1 MVTVVAVKEKILCLM
16 PFPEQ
21 HFLDIFSPFIDFTTT
36 RYQILDPT
44 ISEDELC
51 EAVKDATMIFAG
63 PGRPAISRKV
73 IESGTNLKL
82 IQMPGAGYN
91 EVDVKAAEESG
102 IPVATTKGANAKGV
116 AEHAI
121 TFMLVLLKKSLY
133 SNAATKRGEWPQMEM
148 AFKKRPMELGGK
160 TLGILGLGEIGREV
174 AKLAKPFGTDII
186 YFNRNRLD
194 IEEENQLQVEYVNFD
209 ELLSRSDVLSV
220 HVPLTTETRGI
231 LGEDEIGRMK
241 RGAILVNM
249 SRGGVVDE
257 GAVADALR
265 SGRLMGAGFD
275 VFESEPLGADHVFKG
290 IENVILSPH
299 VSGGNVEST
308 DRMTAYAAENMTR
321 VMEGK
326 LPRRVVN
333 NVYNKNR

>member
-1 MVTVVAVKEKILCLM
+1 MYFSVVTLVAVKEKILCLM

-21 HFLDIFSPFIDFTTT
+21 YFLDIFSPFIDFTTT
-36 RYQILDPT
+36 RYQILNPNVT
-44 ISEDELC
+44 ENELC

-63 PGRPAISRKV
+63 PGRPSITRKI

-91 EVDVKAAEESG
+91 EVDITATIEKG

-121 TFMLVLLKKSLY
+121 TFMLVLLKKCLY
-133 SNAATKRGEWPQMEM
+133 SNEATQRGEWPQMEM
-148 AFKKRPMELGGK
+148 ALKKRPMELGGK
-160 TLGILGLGEIGREV
+160 TLGILGLGEIGKEV
-174 AKLAKPFGTDII
+174 AKLAKAFGTDII
-186 YFNRNRLD
+186 YFNRNQLD
-194 IEEENQLQVEYVNFD
+194 VEEEKQLQAEYVCFY
-209 ELLSRSDVLSV
+209 ELLSRSDILSV
-220 HVPLTTETRGI
+220 HVPLTSETRSM

-241 RGAILVNM
+241 HGAIIVNM

-265 SGRLMGAGFD
+265 SGKLVGAGFD
-275 VFESEPLGADHVFKG
+275 VFEFEPLGADHVFKG

-299 VSGGNVEST
+299 VSGGNVESAG
-308 DRMTAYAAENMTR
+308 RMMAFAAENMAR

-326 LPRRVVN
+326 RPRKVVN
-333 NVYNKNR
+333 NV